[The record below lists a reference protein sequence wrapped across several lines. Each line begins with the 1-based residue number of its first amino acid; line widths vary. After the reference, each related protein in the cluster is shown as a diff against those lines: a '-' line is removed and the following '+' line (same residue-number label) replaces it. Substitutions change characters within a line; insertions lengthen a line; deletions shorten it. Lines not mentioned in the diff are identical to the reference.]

1 PKGAC
6 KLGPRMSDA
15 SPRFRQDLATSP
27 VEADGVPCVDVSDP
41 RTGTSFRF
49 YDFEYQLALQL
60 NGQPLTGVVSWAS
73 EAFGADLTPDGVTEF
88 ASRLRELGFLEGDAP
103 TTEEMPIAS
112 PPSAEESGEN
122 PADEWM
128 TAQSAQT
135 AQFVPDAAMLGGDAR
150 TPMPERNPPPAQ
162 PAVPERTPLPEPV
175 AAAPAPERHEA
186 VPERNMGAE
195 PTARVSLDDFD
206 DSPPPRRSPE
216 PATIERA
223 VALPP
228 EAAASAHDSRTT
240 PAWAMALDDAP
251 ASGASAATAPGTTEV
266 TREVKLPAVPP
277 PTVAPPPPGVT
288 ERRQPPPPD
297 AVVMAAFTGEAGKSE
312 APPRRS
318 RAPLVIGLVL
328 VAAAAA
334 AGLWYWK
341 NQHPAAAAPQ
351 AAHVHVFTP
360 APAAVYRW
368 FERSGQVT
376 AAEMLALSFAS
387 GGRLVELLPSGT
399 EVAAGEVIGK
409 LSGAASIETA
419 LEHHRSRVGFY
430 KQVRDA
436 MQAVGNTAAAHHA
449 TVMLAEK
456 ERLVAEAEAALAR
469 YTVVASE
476 PGEIVDTLAKVGAA
490 VAPGTPVA
498 RIKSR
503 LLRGAFQLDPADRNA
518 FAGLD
523 FCRVEVIGLAP
534 RASNDPV
541 RRQAH
546 PDEGHPGNGAAQP
559 ATAVDSSPLEAQV
572 GPRFVDCEKMPAR
585 AAASSEPVQV
595 ALPGDVG
602 LVSGQPLRLA
612 RRRFDS
618 VFPVPAGALAGE
630 GERRTVWVAGRD
642 GTSEPRDVTPAEL
655 GDDAL
660 ISDGLRVG
668 DRVILD
674 PPADLRPGSPVA
686 IVP

>member
-1 PKGAC
+1 
-6 KLGPRMSDA
+6 MSDA

-73 EAFGADLTPDGVTEF
+73 QAFGADLTADGVNEF
-88 ASRLRELGFLEGDAP
+88 AARLRELGFLEGDGP
-103 TTEEMPIAS
+103 TTEEMPIAK
-112 PPSAEESGEN
+112 PPSLEESGEN

-150 TPMPERNPPPAQ
+150 TPMPERTPA
-162 PAVPERTPLPEPV
+162 PAAQTPVPERTPLPAPV
-175 AAAPAPERHEA
+175 AVAPPPERQEGVPERHT
-186 VPERNMGAE
+186 GSE
-195 PTARVSLDDFD
+195 PTVPVSLDDFD
-206 DSPPPRRSPE
+206 DGPPPKRGAE
-216 PATIERA
+216 PPTIERA
-223 VALPP
+223 VTVPP
-228 EAAASAHDSRTT
+228 EAAASGHDSRTT
-240 PAWAMALDDAP
+240 PAWALALDDAP
-251 ASGASAATAPGTTEV
+251 VNGAAPATAEV
-266 TREVKLPAVPP
+266 TKEVKLPAVPV

-297 AVVMAAFTGEAGKSE
+297 AVVMAAFAGKVE
-312 APPRRS
+312 EPRRRS

-334 AGLWYWK
+334 AGLWFWK
-341 NQHPAAAAPQ
+341 NQHPAAPAPQ
-351 AAHVHVFTP
+351 AARVHVFTP

-409 LSGAASIETA
+409 LSGAAAIETA

-456 ERLVAEAEAALAR
+456 ERLVAEAQAALAR

-490 VAPGTPVA
+490 VAPGAPVA
-498 RIKSR
+498 KIKSR
-503 LLRGAFQLDPADRNA
+503 LLRGAFQLDPADRSA

-534 RASNDPV
+534 RASNEPV
-541 RRQAH
+541 RRQGP
-546 PDEGHPGNGAAQP
+546 PDEARPGDGHAGPGQP

-572 GPRFVDCEKMPAR
+572 GPRYVDCERMPAR
-585 AAASSEPVQV
+585 AAASEPVQV

-618 VFPVPAGALAGE
+618 VFPVPAGALAGAGE
-630 GERRTVWVAGRD
+630 GDRRTVWVAGRN
-642 GTSEPRDVTPAEL
+642 GTSEPRDVTLAEL

>member
-1 PKGAC
+1 
-6 KLGPRMSDA
+6 MSDA

-60 NGQPLTGVVSWAS
+60 NGQPVTGVLSWAS
-73 EAFGADLTPDGVTEF
+73 EAFGADLTADGVNEF
-88 ASRLRELGFLEGDAP
+88 AARLRELGFLEGDAP
-103 TTEEMPIAS
+103 TTLEVPIAK
-112 PPSAEESGEN
+112 PAVAEESGEN

-135 AQFVPDAAMLGGDAR
+135 AQFVPDAAMLGGEAR
-150 TPMPERNPPPAQ
+150 TPMPEGMLAPQ
-162 PAVPERTPLPEPV
+162 RTPLPEPLG
-175 AAAPAPERHEA
+175 AAASEAAQDAAPDRH
-186 VPERNMGAE
+186 VGSE
-195 PTARVSLDDFD
+195 PTVPVSLDELDEG
-206 DSPPPRRSPE
+206 PPRRSVE
-216 PATIERA
+216 PPTIER
-223 VALPP
+223 VVTLPP
-228 EAAASAHDSRTT
+228 GSVAPQRDSRAT
-240 PAWAMALDDAP
+240 PAWALALDDEP
-251 ASGASAATAPGTTEV
+251 AAGTPPSTSHGTSEV
-266 TREVKLPAVPP
+266 TKEVKLPAVPA

-312 APPRRS
+312 PPRRS
-318 RAPLVIGLVL
+318 RVPLVIGLLL

-334 AGLWYWK
+334 AGAWYWK
-341 NQHPAAAAPQ
+341 NQHRAAPAPQ
-351 AAHVHVFTP
+351 AARVHVFTP

-376 AAEMLALSFAS
+376 AAEMLAPSFPS

-409 LSGAASIETA
+409 LSGAAAIETA

-449 TVMLAEK
+449 TVMLTEK
-456 ERLVAEAEAALAR
+456 ERLVAEAQAALAR

-476 PGEIVDTLAKVGAA
+476 PGEIVETLAKVGAA
-490 VAPGTPVA
+490 VAPGAPVA
-498 RIKSR
+498 KLKSR
-503 LLRGAFQLDPADRNA
+503 LLRGAFQLDPADRSA

-534 RASNDPV
+534 RASNEPV
-541 RRQAH
+541 RREGRPDDAH
-546 PDEGHPGNGAAQP
+546 PGEGQPGAGVGQP

-572 GPRFVDCEKMPAR
+572 GPRFVDCERMPAP
-585 AAASSEPVQV
+585 AAATEPVRV

-612 RRRFDS
+612 RRRFDG
-618 VFPVPAGALAGE
+618 VFPVPAGALVGDGDRHA
-630 GERRTVWVAGRD
+630 VWVAGRD
-642 GTSEPRDVTPAEL
+642 GTSESREVTLAEL

-660 ISDGLRVG
+660 VSDGLRVG

-674 PPADLRPGSPVA
+674 PPADLRPGSPLA
-686 IVP
+686 ILP

>member
-1 PKGAC
+1 
-6 KLGPRMSDA
+6 MSDA

-73 EAFGADLTPDGVTEF
+73 EAFGADLTADGVSEF
-88 ASRLRELGFLEGDAP
+88 AARLRELGFLEADAP
-103 TTEEMPIAS
+103 TTEEMPVVN
-112 PPSAEESGEN
+112 PPSVEESGEN

-150 TPMPERNPPPAQ
+150 TPRPERTPAPAQ
-162 PAVPERTPLPEPV
+162 TPPPERTPL
-175 AAAPAPERHEA
+175 AAAPPAPEQHEA
-186 VPERNMGAE
+186 VPERHMGGE
-195 PTARVSLDDFD
+195 PTARVSVDDFD
-206 DSPPPRRSPE
+206 DSPPPRRSAE

-223 VALPP
+223 VTVPP
-228 EAAASAHDSRTT
+228 EAAAAGHDSRTT

-251 ASGASAATAPGTTEV
+251 ASGAAPATAEV
-266 TREVKLPAVPP
+266 TKEVKLPAVPV

-297 AVVMAAFTGEAGKSE
+297 AVVMAAFAAKGEE
-312 APPRRS
+312 PRRRS

-334 AGLWYWK
+334 AGLWFWK
-341 NQHPAAAAPQ
+341 NQHPAAPAPQ

-360 APAAVYRW
+360 APAAIYRW

-456 ERLVAEAEAALAR
+456 ERLVAEAQAALAR
-469 YTVVASE
+469 YTVVAPE
-476 PGEIVDTLAKVGAA
+476 PGEIVETLAKVGAA

-498 RIKSR
+498 KIKTR
-503 LLRGAFQLDPADRNA
+503 LLRGAFPLEADDRGA

-534 RASNDPV
+534 RASNEPV
-541 RRQAH
+541 RGQAH
-546 PDEGHPGNGAAQP
+546 PDEAHPGSGAAQP

-585 AAASSEPVQV
+585 AAAASEPVQV

-618 VFPVPAGALAGE
+618 VFPVPAGALTGE
-630 GERRTVWVAGRD
+630 GDRRAVWVAARN
-642 GTSEPRDVTPAEL
+642 GTSEPREVTLAEL